1 MKKLREFKGKI
12 ITIGRKSPGPEYA
25 NDFIF
30 PDGVRKEVC
39 YVDENLHV
47 NYVCGMCSDNS
58 PCFIGGMLGDLENDI
73 DKNYN
78 IAYIREADEH
88 ELDTYIKDCEKFF
101 NSVLKEKGRPPFARF
116 PLPIIDKFYIDDFWR
131 DVLMKEQ
138 NQ

>member
-58 PCFIGGMLGDLENDI
+58 PCFIGGMLGDLEKDI
-73 DKNYN
+73 NKNYN
-78 IAYIREADEH
+78 IAYIREVDEH

-101 NSVLKEKGRPPFARF
+101 NSVLKEKGRPPFAKF

-131 DVLMKEQ
+131 DVLIKEQ
-138 NQ
+138 NI